1 MTQSLPP
8 DDPTLDLPFAHG
20 GPVLGGRLRAS
31 PEDFVV
37 EEQLGYQASG
47 DGEHVFLT
55 VRKRERNTQDV
66 ARAIA
71 RLADVP
77 QVAIGY
83 AGLKDRNAVTT
94 QHFSVQLPGREAP
107 DWSTIEDESLQV
119 IAAQRHNRKI
129 RRGSLR
135 GNRFRIRVDS
145 VVGDVAEAERQLQ
158 RIRDAGVPN
167 YFGSQRF
174 GRGGQNLRRA
184 DELLG
189 GRGRRGGREQRSM
202 VLSAARSQLFN
213 QVLAARVNAG
223 TWDTAIAGDVMSLAG
238 SQRQF
243 MYDAADPTIADR
255 LARLDV
261 HPTGPLCGRPG
272 RALQVEADARLNEER
287 ALAEAQ
293 SWIEGLT
300 RLGLDADRR
309 SLRLVVDGL
318 DWSWQDNSLLLS
330 FQLVAG
336 AFATAVLREIVRSHD
351 ADEADPDS

>member
-1 MTQSLPP
+1 MTQSLPSG
-8 DDPTLDLPFAHG
+8 DPTLELPFAHG

-37 EEQLGYQASG
+37 EEELGYQAAG

-55 VRKRERNTQDV
+55 VRKRERNTHDV

-71 RLADVP
+71 RLAGVP

-107 DWSTIEDESLQV
+107 DWSMIEDESLQV
-119 IAAQRHNRKI
+119 IDAQRHNRKI

-135 GNRFRIRVDS
+135 GNRFGIRIDS
-145 VVGDVAEAERQLQ
+145 VAGDVAEAEQRLQ

-174 GRGGQNLRRA
+174 GRGGQNLQRA
-184 DELLG
+184 DELLA

-202 VLSAARSQLFN
+202 LLSAARSQLFN
-213 QVLAARVNAG
+213 QVLAARVSAG
-223 TWDTAIAGDVMSLAG
+223 NWDRAIDGDVMSLEG

-243 MYDAADPTIADR
+243 MYEPADPSIADR
-255 LARLDV
+255 LAQLDI
-261 HPTGPLCGRPG
+261 HPTGPLCGRVR
-272 RALQVEADARLNEER
+272 RALQPDADAKLNEER
-287 ALAEAQ
+287 ALADAQ
-293 SWIEGLT
+293 PWIAGLT

-309 SLRLVVDGL
+309 AFRLVVSGL
-318 DWSWQDNSLLLS
+318 AWQWQGDALLLS
-330 FQLVAG
+330 FHLVAG
-336 AFATAVLREIVRSHD
+336 AFATAVLREIVCSPD
-351 ADEADPDS
+351 ADETDPDS

>member
-1 MTQSLPP
+1 MTQSLPLG
-8 DDPTLDLPFAHG
+8 DPTLDLPFAHG
-20 GPVLGGRLRAS
+20 GPVLTGRLRAS

-37 EEQLGYQASG
+37 EEELGYQASG

-71 RLADVP
+71 RLAGVP

-107 DWSTIEDESLQV
+107 DWSMIEDESLQV
-119 IAAQRHNRKI
+119 IDAQRHNRKI

-135 GNRFRIRVDS
+135 GNRFSIRIDS
-145 VVGDVAEAERQLQ
+145 VSGDVTGAEQRLQ

-174 GRGGQNLRRA
+174 GRGGQNLQRA
-184 DELLG
+184 DELLA
-189 GRGRRGGREQRSM
+189 GRGRRAGREQRSM
-202 VLSAARSQLFN
+202 LLSAARSQLFN
-213 QVLAARVNAG
+213 QVLAARVSAG
-223 TWDTAIAGDVMSLAG
+223 NWDRAIAGDVMSLAG

-243 MYDAADPTIADR
+243 MYEPADPSIVDR
-255 LARLDV
+255 LVKLDI
-261 HPTGPLCGRPG
+261 HPTGPLCGRVG
-272 RALQVEADARLNEER
+272 RALQPDADAKLNEER

-293 SWIEGLT
+293 AWIAGLT

-309 SLRLVVDGL
+309 ALRLVVAGL
-318 DWSWQDNSLLLS
+318 VWQWQDNSLLLS

-336 AFATAVLREIVRSHD
+336 AFATAVLREIVRSPD
-351 ADEADPDS
+351 VDETDPDS